1 MSNTYSRALIVLA
14 FCFVLYQY
22 CAVVNAAVVASPT
35 VKPKGKKDNKKSN
48 GKSNKPSVT
57 AQVHKSEK
65 SQTKSSTTTTTLPSA
80 PNSATMKVTKT
91 TTTTTTTVT
100 ETMTT
105 GSKDKKASSSKKP
118 MRKADPTLRRVYTTN
133 ALPEFQK
140 DHPALFPAEY
150 LLDTVNKNRTVLD
163 VGANNGDGYT
173 LTAARAGHTVLAFEP
188 SVTLREPFKQ
198 IMLRNRV
205 PLSLVHV
212 PAFHDPSKPMV
223 NSTMTS
229 SLLETLFQ
237 RGQGQQQPSAGAIQ
251 NTHDT
256 VRVIIPRDGG
266 TPHPRVYL
274 LPFALA
280 NQNGVTSFYE
290 AGCKGKDITKCG
302 KTNRFAEVGGLRGN
316 TRVQMYRLD
325 DLVLPVEESSVWF
338 MKIDVEGYELDVIKG
353 ARQFLRKGHVKY
365 IAVEFSPNGKKGLR
379 WGTELLEELFQLG
392 FSCYHLRGFG
402 TCTDGKKKPAT
413 LGCNYPFSLSDYS
426 KAPNFKQ
433 YAKVFEMN
441 DKSKDKARMA
451 DLMCKRRDKKLNKK

>member
-1 MSNTYSRALIVLA
+1 MSNTYSLALTVLA
-14 FCFVLYQY
+14 LCFVLYQY
-22 CAVVNAAVVASPT
+22 SAVVNAAIVASPT
-35 VKPKGKKDNKKSN
+35 VQPKGKKDNKKSN
-48 GKSNKPSVT
+48 GKSSKPTVK
-57 AQVHKSEK
+57 AQARKSEK
-65 SQTKSSTTTTTLPSA
+65 TQTKSTTTTTTVPSA
-80 PNSATMKVTKT
+80 PNSGTMKVTKT

-105 GSKDKKASSSKKP
+105 GSKVKNLSSKKP
-118 MRKADPTLRRVYTTN
+118 PRKADPTLRRVYTTN

-140 DHPALFPAEY
+140 DHPALFPTEY
-150 LLDTVNKNRTVLD
+150 LLDTANKNRTVLD
-163 VGANNGDGYT
+163 IGANNGDGYT

-198 IMLRNRV
+198 IMLRNRI

-212 PAFHDPSKPMV
+212 PSFHDPSKPIV
-223 NSTMTS
+223 NSSQTS
-229 SLLETLFQ
+229 SIMETLFQ
-237 RGQGQQQPSAGAIQ
+237 RGQQPNAGTIQ
-251 NTHDT
+251 NAHDT

-266 TPHPRVYL
+266 APHPRVYL

-280 NQNGVTSFYE
+280 NHNGVTPFYE

-338 MKIDVEGYELDVIKG
+338 MKIDVEGYELDVIQG
-353 ARQFLRKGHVKY
+353 ARQFLKKGHVNY

-402 TCTDGKKKPAT
+402 TCTDEKKKPAT
-413 LGCNYPFSLSDYS
+413 LPCNYPFSLSDYS

-433 YAKVFEMN
+433 YAKVFEMS
-441 DKSKDKARMA
+441 DKINKDKARMA
-451 DLMCKRRDKKLNKK
+451 DLICKKRDKKLNNKK